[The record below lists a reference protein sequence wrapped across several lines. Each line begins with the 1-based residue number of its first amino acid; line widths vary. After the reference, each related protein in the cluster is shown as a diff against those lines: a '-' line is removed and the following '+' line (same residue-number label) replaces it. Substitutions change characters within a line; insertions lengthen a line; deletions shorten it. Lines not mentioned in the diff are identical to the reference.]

1 MKLKTFPGKIAQ
13 LRACKCPACGREIY
27 TAGIKAHILAQA
39 RKEALNACLAEPGEI
54 VTEKQVKHVE
64 FVRDNMVQKIVTE
77 TNVLDITF

>member
-39 RKEALNACLAEPGEI
+39 RKESLNMFLRQDTIKSHA
-54 VTEKQVKHVE
+54 E
-64 FVRDNMVQKIVTE
+64 FVRNNMVQKIVTE